1 MLQLKRL
8 STRPTFDYRQPKQC
22 KAMKVNCMQKL
33 YSVLIIGVF
42 PLILCRLYATKVMV
56 GCVESELRVMRS
68 GLHDVIPS
76 ELLSSL
82 TPEVSRRSY
91 DHRGPDNLF
100 YSKLEGFV
108 WGYEEV
114 RI

>member
-1 MLQLKRL
+1 MLELEGL

-42 PLILCRLYATKVMV
+42 ALILCRLYATKVMV
-56 GCVESELRVMRS
+56 GCVESELRAMRS

-91 DHRGPDNLF
+91 DHREPRQSVLI
-100 YSKLEGFV
+100 E
-108 WGYEEV
+108 
-114 RI
+114 I